1 MSTAGAGSWPAV
13 WRLEV
18 VLPNLIRSTL
28 TVGGNTLASRILGF
42 VRDLVV
48 ARVFGAD
55 AGTDAFFVAFKI
67 PNFLRRLFAEGAF
80 SMAFVPVLT
89 DYRVTRSAAD
99 LRRLADEVAGML
111 ATVLAAVTALGVLAA
126 PVLIL
131 VFAPGFAGA
140 ADKQVLAADM
150 LRLTFPYLLFVSLT
164 ALAAGLLNTFN
175 RFAVPALT
183 PALLNL
189 SLIGCALWLAPLLER
204 PIMALAWGVFIGG
217 AAQLAFQLPF
227 LWRLGLLPRPRLV
240 RPGQGV
246 RRILRLMVPALLGAS
261 VAQVS
266 MLLDTL
272 FASFLEDG
280 SISWLY
286 YSNRL
291 VEFPL
296 GVLGVAL
303 GTVILPHLSARFAQG
318 SQEGFSQSLDW
329 GLRWVLFLGLPAAV
343 GLSVLAQPMIITLFG
358 YGAFT
363 ETDAVMTS
371 RSLVAY
377 ALGLVGFMAVK
388 VLAPA
393 YYARQ
398 DLRAPV
404 RIALAA
410 LGANLVL
417 NLVLIVPLGHAGLAL
432 ATTLAATLNGALL
445 FWGLLGRGLYLPL
458 GGWPG
463 LLWRGGV
470 ASFIM
475 AVVLFG
481 VSGDAATWMTLS
493 SGERVRWLVWCLTAG
508 AGAYLI
514 SLLILGIRPRHLG
527 AGGVESGA

>member
-1 MSTAGAGSWPAV
+1 
-13 WRLEV
+13 
-18 VLPNLIRSTL
+18 
-28 TVGGNTLASRILGF
+28 
-42 VRDLVV
+42 
-48 ARVFGAD
+48 
-55 AGTDAFFVAFKI
+55 
-67 PNFLRRLFAEGAF
+67 
-80 SMAFVPVLT
+80 
-89 DYRVTRSAAD
+89 
-99 LRRLADEVAGML
+99 
-111 ATVLAAVTALGVLAA
+111 
-126 PVLIL
+126 
-131 VFAPGFAGA
+131 
-140 ADKQVLAADM
+140 
-150 LRLTFPYLLFVSLT
+150 
-164 ALAAGLLNTFN
+164 
-175 RFAVPALT
+175 
-183 PALLNL
+183 
-189 SLIGCALWLAPLLER
+189 
-204 PIMALAWGVFIGG
+204 
-217 AAQLAFQLPF
+217 
-227 LWRLGLLPRPRLV
+227 
-240 RPGQGV
+240 
-246 RRILRLMVPALLGAS
+246 
-261 VAQVS
+261 
-266 MLLDTL
+266 
-272 FASFLEDG
+272 
-280 SISWLY
+280 
-286 YSNRL
+286 
-291 VEFPL
+291 
-296 GVLGVAL
+296 
-303 GTVILPHLSARFAQG
+303 
-318 SQEGFSQSLDW
+318 
-329 GLRWVLFLGLPAAV
+329 
-343 GLSVLAQPMIITLFG
+343 MIITLFG

-377 ALGLVGFMAVK
+377 ALGLVGFMSVK